1 MATQK
6 FRYSA
11 RAERMQGDTGWKVVD
26 STFQPPFTVLV
37 ADPKISTA
45 LQKATAEAIAERL
58 NQGVDV
64 EVC

>member
-6 FRYSA
+6 FKYSA

-26 STFQPPFTVLV
+26 STFQPPFIILV
-37 ADPKISTA
+37 ADPKISLA

>member
-11 RAERMQGDTGWKVVD
+11 RAERMQGDSGWKVVD
-26 STFQPPFTVLV
+26 STFQPPFIILV
-37 ADPKISTA
+37 ADPKISRA
-45 LQKATAEAIAERL
+45 LQKATATAIAERL